1 MPEIVVYDDENVSSK
16 AILGSRKLQLEEK
29 VDIVLQLGGDPA
41 IATGQFFT
49 KNKMVAH
56 SFIST
61 DVRAQF
67 PYLVVPVESVPF
79 FTGAIEWIAKAYPE
93 AKTMAHVAQDDLI
106 GIEAVPFR
114 RGNELQQFRRLLRP
128 LPGGLESA
136 LLIKFG
142 QQLRG
147 RYGNVATIQPA
158 RDLHALD
165 FKPQRLGEVCR

>member
-1 MPEIVVYDDENVSSK
+1 MWVQRVWVDFSK
-16 AILGSRKLQLEEK
+16 SLVIGETRQRIRQQDVEFGALFARHR
-29 VDIVLQLGGDPA
+29 VR
-41 IATGQFFT
+41 TGQRLHT
-49 KNKMVAH
+49 LPHGRNV
-56 SFIST
+56 I
-61 DVRAQF
+61 
-67 PYLVVPVESVPF
+67 
-79 FTGAIEWIAKAYPE
+79 I
-93 AKTMAHVAQDDLI
+93 I